1 MWPQLTIEMAG
12 RDVDLLTDIAA
23 PPGARASHVGADDAD
38 NLSPI
43 GIIPHDA
50 SHPDVCTEFDKSL
63 PSEPVQI
70 EPEPVLQTN
79 SGSGAGHCCVSPLAI
94 AWSETHVSSCK

>member
-1 MWPQLTIEMAG
+1 VW
-12 RDVDLLTDIAA
+12 V
-23 PPGARASHVGADDAD
+23 SHVGADDAD

-50 SHPDVCTEFDKSL
+50 SDADVCTEFDKSL

-70 EPEPVLQTN
+70 EPKPVLQTN
-79 SGSGAGHCCVSPLAI
+79 SGSSAGHCCVSPFAI
-94 AWSETHVSSCK
+94 AWSETHVSLMQIDSYELLKRITRRNTI